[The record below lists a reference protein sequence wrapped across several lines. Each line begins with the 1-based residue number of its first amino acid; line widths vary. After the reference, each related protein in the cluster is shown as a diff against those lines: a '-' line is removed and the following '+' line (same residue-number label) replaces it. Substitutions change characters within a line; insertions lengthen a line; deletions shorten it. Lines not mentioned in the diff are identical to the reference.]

1 MTPPTDPDELRHW
14 HRRFGVECNNQ
25 AWALAGKAERSPDE
39 DRDMLN
45 QAFASAWHWSKAGT
59 ALNGARADVTIAH
72 VLALL
77 GHGPLALEHA
87 RRSLNYLEAHP
98 AEDWDLAFAHAE
110 IAHAAAVLGDGTLH
124 ANHFALAKQ
133 LGAAIAEDEDRQVF
147 EAELAR
153 IPNTIKPR

>member
-1 MTPPTDPDELRHW
+1 MTSQPDPDELKRW

-25 AWALAGKAERSPDE
+25 AWALASKPGRSPDE
-39 DRDMLN
+39 NRDMLY
-45 QAFASAWHWSKAGT
+45 QAFASAWHWSKVGT

-72 VLALL
+72 VLCLL
-77 GHGPLALEHA
+77 DHGTHALEHA
-87 RRSLNYLEAHP
+87 RRCLKYLEAHP

-124 ANHFALAKQ
+124 ANHYALARQ
-133 LGAAIAEDEDRQVF
+133 LGAAIAEDEDRLVF

-153 IPNTIKPR
+153 IPNKVNLP

>member
-1 MTPPTDPDELRHW
+1 MTPQPEPDELKRW

-25 AWALAGKAERSPDE
+25 AWALAAKSGRSPDE
-39 DRDMLN
+39 DRDMLQ

-72 VLALL
+72 VLSLL
-77 GHGPLALEHA
+77 GHGSLALEHA
-87 RRSLNYLEAHP
+87 RRSLAYLEAHP

-110 IAHAAAVLGDGTLH
+110 IAHAAAVLGDGALH

-147 EAELAR
+147 ESELAR
-153 IPNTIKPR
+153 IPQRVTPR

>member
-1 MTPPTDPDELRHW
+1 MTPQPEPDELKRW

-25 AWALAGKAERSPDE
+25 AWALAAKPGRSPDE
-39 DRDMLN
+39 DRDMLQ

-72 VLALL
+72 VLSLL
-77 GHGPLALEHA
+77 GHGSLALEHA
-87 RRSLNYLEAHP
+87 RRSLAYLEAHP

-110 IAHAAAVLGDGTLH
+110 IVYAVAVLGDGALH

-147 EAELAR
+147 ESELAR
-153 IPNTIKPR
+153 IPQRVPPR